1 MATVATQSQYPASA
15 APLPGPRY
23 DNGFFSVVGDLL
35 VLVTV
40 SIGSGP
46 TDYFVLA
53 VCANA
58 HLKVHTFPAMRR
70 SANPITVNH
79 RRAS

>member
-23 DNGFFSVVGDLL
+23 DNGFFSVVGD
-35 VLVTV
+35 
-40 SIGSGP
+40 SGSRDRFDRLRP

-58 HLKVHTFPAMRR
+58 HLKVHTFLAMRR